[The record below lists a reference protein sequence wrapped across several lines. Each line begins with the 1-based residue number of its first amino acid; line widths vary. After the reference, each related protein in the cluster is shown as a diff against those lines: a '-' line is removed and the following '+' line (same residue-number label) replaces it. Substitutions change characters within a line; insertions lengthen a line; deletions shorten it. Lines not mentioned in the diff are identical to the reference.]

1 MPVFSRIVPN
11 TYRDS
16 VSLMQLSASLKGI
29 AGVEEASAIMATAGN
44 LALLAEVG
52 LAEAGVAPRPSDLL
66 VVVRARTES
75 AANTAIARV
84 EASLRRAAPA
94 SAADGASPA
103 MPPRSIAMAVGEA
116 ALANLALIS
125 VPGEYAAAEA
135 EKALALGLNV
145 MLFSDNV
152 ALADEVA
159 LKTRAAERR
168 LLVMGPDCGTAIV
181 DGVPLGFA
189 NKVRRGPIGCIAASG
204 TGLQQ
209 VTALIDRLGAG
220 VSQAIGTGGRD
231 LKAAVGGA
239 TMRAALALLAAD
251 RDTKVIVLISKPPA
265 PAVAKTVL
273 AAAAKAKKPV
283 VVCFIGADPS
293 AASGRNLHPVRT
305 LEDAA
310 RAAVALAGGRTPS
323 ARTPRSNASATP
335 RLAPGQRFVRGL
347 FSGGTFCYEA
357 SLLLGE
363 ALGQVWSNAP
373 VRDEDELDDPWRS
386 RGHSVIDLGDDVFTR
401 GRPHPM
407 IDHRLR
413 NERLVRE
420 AGDPEVA
427 VLLVDVVLGLGSHPD
442 PAAEMI
448 PAIEAARAAAAKGK
462 RRIAF
467 VGSVCGTDADPQG
480 LARQEA
486 ALRKAGVVLGAS
498 NAAAVRIAAAI
509 ARRQAMRT
517 KRVGRAADAGVRP
530 RTPAARIRSRPPVIG
545 GHK

>member
-1 MPVFSRIVPN
+1 
-11 TYRDS
+11 
-16 VSLMQLSASLKGI
+16 
-29 AGVEEASAIMATAGN
+29 
-44 LALLAEVG
+44 
-52 LAEAGVAPRPSDLL
+52 
-66 VVVRARTES
+66 
-75 AANTAIARV
+75 
-84 EASLRRAAPA
+84 
-94 SAADGASPA
+94 
-103 MPPRSIAMAVGEA
+103 
-116 ALANLALIS
+116 
-125 VPGEYAAAEA
+125 
-135 EKALALGLNV
+135 
-145 MLFSDNV
+145 
-152 ALADEVA
+152 
-159 LKTRAAERR
+159 
-168 LLVMGPDCGTAIV
+168 MGPDCGTAIV

-209 VTALIDRLGAG
+209 VTALVDRLGAG

-467 VGSVCGTDADPQG
+467 VGVGLRHRRGSAGSRAAGSGAAKGGGRAGGEQCGGGADRRCDRAAAGDADEEGGARCGRGGAAENPRRTHS
-480 LARQEA
+480 LASARD
-486 ALRKAGVVLGAS
+486 RGA
-498 NAAAVRIAAAI
+498 
-509 ARRQAMRT
+509 
-517 KRVGRAADAGVRP
+517 
-530 RTPAARIRSRPPVIG
+530 
-545 GHK
+545 

>member
-1 MPVFSRIVPN
+1 MPVFSRVIPN

-16 VSLMQLSASLKGI
+16 VALMQLSASLKDV

-44 LALLAEVG
+44 IALLAEVG
-52 LAEAGVAPRPSDLL
+52 LVDTALAPRPSDLL
-66 VVVRARTES
+66 VVVRAKNEA
-75 AANTAIARV
+75 AANAAVAKV
-84 EASLRRAAPA
+84 EAALQAKAPA
-94 SAADGASPA
+94 TSAGGAVEQA
-103 MPPRSIAMAVGEA
+103 PPRSLAMAPG
-116 ALANLALIS
+116 ANLALIS

-159 LKTRAAERR
+159 LKRAAAKKK
-168 LLVMGPDCGTAIV
+168 LLVMGPDCGTAII
-181 DGVPLGFA
+181 DGVPLAFA
-189 NKVRRGPIGCIAASG
+189 NRVRRGAVGCVAASG

-209 VTALIDRLGAG
+209 VTALVDRLGAG

-231 LKAAVGGA
+231 LKEEVGGL
-239 TMRAALALLAAD
+239 TMLAGLAALAAD
-251 RDTKVIVLISKPPA
+251 AETKVIVLISKPPA
-265 PAVAKTVL
+265 AAVAEKVL

-283 VVCFIGADPS
+283 VVCFVGAAPGKR
-293 AASGRNLHPVRT
+293 AAKNLHPVRT

-310 RAAVALAGGRTPS
+310 RTAVALARGGKAPKRAGP
-323 ARTPRSNASATP
+323 PRVIGAP

-373 VRDEDELDDPWRS
+373 VRHEDELDDPFKS
-386 RGHSVIDLGDDVFTR
+386 RGHTVIDLGDDVFTR

-413 NERLVRE
+413 NERMVRE

-427 VLLVDVVLGLGSHPD
+427 VILFDVVLGYGSHPD
-442 PAAEMI
+442 PAAEMA
-448 PAIEAARAAAAKGK
+448 PAIAAARAAAAKRG

-467 VGSVCGTDADPQG
+467 VGAVCGTEADPQG

-486 ALRKAGVVLGAS
+486 VLAKAGVILGSS
-498 NAAAVRIAAAI
+498 NAEAVRIAAAI
-509 ARRQAMRT
+509 A
-517 KRVGRAADAGVRP
+517 KRGRAR
-530 RTPAARIRSRPPVIG
+530 
-545 GHK
+545 